1 MNKTMSIEQ
10 QEAQGIICA
19 TNNQPSIIYHS
30 YDQIYPFTTENIPG
44 YMQDVAD
51 KEILVVGSSGD
62 HKLNALNLGAKTV
75 DTFDINCLTKL
86 YTELKEE
93 IIKNFIYEDFL
104 SFLNNSYPYY
114 VLIREKLLPE
124 TRKFWDWYFQEYID
138 SKSSIYNTRLFH
150 TRYPIEDYERL
161 NNYFNNL
168 DYEKLR
174 NRLCKGY
181 NGTNYYTDVH
191 KLPSLLTKKYDQ
203 IYLSSIIGSQAIYS
217 KFINTVLKLYE
228 KLKNNGELYYGYFF
242 QGTSDMINDYLK
254 ELPSTEVR
262 EIPSAK
268 SHGTDKV
275 LVLRK

>member
-1 MNKTMSIEQ
+1 MSIEQ
-10 QEAQGIICA
+10 KEAQGIICS
-19 TNNQPSIIYHS
+19 TNNRPSIIYHE
-30 YDQIYPFTTENIPG
+30 YDQIYPFTTENIPS
-44 YMQDVAD
+44 YMQDVAG

-75 DTFDINCLTKL
+75 DTFDINRLTKL
-86 YTELKEE
+86 HTELKEE

-114 VLIREKLLPE
+114 VLIREKLLPK

-138 SKSSIYNTRLFH
+138 SKSSIYSTRLFH
-150 TRYPIEDYERL
+150 TKYPIEDYERL
-161 NNYFNNL
+161 NNYFNSLGYENL
-168 DYEKLR
+168 RK
-174 NRLCKGY
+174 RLCEGH
-181 NGTNYYTDVH
+181 NGINYYTDVH
-191 KLPSLLTKKYDQ
+191 NLPSLLTKKYDQ

-228 KLKNNGELYYGYFF
+228 KLKANGELYYGYFF